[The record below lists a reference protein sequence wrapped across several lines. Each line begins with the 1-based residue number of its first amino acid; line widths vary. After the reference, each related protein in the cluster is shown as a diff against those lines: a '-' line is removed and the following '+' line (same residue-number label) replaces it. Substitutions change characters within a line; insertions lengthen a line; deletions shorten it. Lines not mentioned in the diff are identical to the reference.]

1 MCGEGRLRKDN
12 IFWGCTSDL
21 FGQNRLDNRLSILKG
36 ISYLNLQDPIGLHL
50 LKNRKCLCPG
60 KPNRS
65 VRLDRMPRPNYDV
78 LQQGLPMNV
87 VPHGFE
93 TKGTMSIVSL
103 RPRYPT
109 MHFSA
114 FRISKS
120 DECLIVKDWT
130 KFVMEECKKR
140 SPRLRDMFICML
152 QLDEGG
158 DTTGIS

>member
-1 MCGEGRLRKDN
+1 M
-12 IFWGCTSDL
+12 
-21 FGQNRLDNRLSILKG
+21 
-36 ISYLNLQDPIGLHL
+36 L
-50 LKNRKCLCPG
+50 L
-60 KPNRS
+60 
-65 VRLDRMPRPNYDV
+65 YDV

-87 VPHGFE
+87 VPHGIE
-93 TKGTMSIVSL
+93 TNGTMSIVSL

-120 DECLIVKDWT
+120 EEVLIVKDWT

-158 DTTGIS
+158 ELHMFYVILPEREQQE